1 MSLRPRFGDGGQ
13 VRRPLMLRGEPTDGR
28 EHTDVRG
35 MFADDQDWDPF
46 VRIEET
52 DLLLAEDFARMDLD
66 SWETVTR
73 WCFSRGVLD
82 LIHTFPAD
90 HWEPTAPEGPGL
102 EFQDPPA
109 AIRGQQRQ
117 VAWILLT
124 LARLSLGEEVFE
136 PRWMEVSI
144 RGTEGIIR
152 LRTCP
157 ENHIHA
163 ERLPADA
170 KPDRG
175 PDEIELFAPAEAW
188 RERWLPLVKDEDV
201 AAWAGYVG
209 LTLGHSGLV
218 ELVRRLLEPY
228 VRVAAQS
235 DVELLWPDAE
245 YPLLVSERRR
255 WRSVLAPIALQLL
268 EGLRRVTDGQRGAA
282 FCRECGQPF
291 LTLDARRSSFCNDKE
306 RFRNAQRERRKRVD
320 RERSAREAVARL
332 PPPRPSPEEW
342 FREHRT
348 DSATPD
354 EPEE

>member
-1 MSLRPRFGDGGQ
+1 M
-13 VRRPLMLRGEPTDGR
+13 
-28 EHTDVRG
+28 
-35 MFADDQDWDPF
+35 
-46 VRIEET
+46 
-52 DLLLAEDFARMDLD
+52 
-66 SWETVTR
+66 
-73 WCFSRGVLD
+73 
-82 LIHTFPAD
+82 
-90 HWEPTAPEGPGL
+90 
-102 EFQDPPA
+102 
-109 AIRGQQRQ
+109 
-117 VAWILLT
+117 
-124 LARLSLGEEVFE
+124 
-136 PRWMEVSI
+136 
-144 RGTEGIIR
+144 
-152 LRTCP
+152 
-157 ENHIHA
+157 
-163 ERLPADA
+163 
-170 KPDRG
+170 
-175 PDEIELFAPAEAW
+175 
-188 RERWLPLVKDEDV
+188 PLVKDEDV